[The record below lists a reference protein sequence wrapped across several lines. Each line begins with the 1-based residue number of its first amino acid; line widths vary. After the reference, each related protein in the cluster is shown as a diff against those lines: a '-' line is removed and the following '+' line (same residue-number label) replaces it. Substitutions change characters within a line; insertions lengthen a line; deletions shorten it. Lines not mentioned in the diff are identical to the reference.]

1 MDRVIL
7 GKIRPKGKSVIHNP
21 TLDEGEVNAWSSTQ
35 DNGRELKPSSFCKFV
50 YVSSGT
56 IAQNSIPYKR
66 KTLLEGRFGP
76 RAERD
81 VTLLPM
87 FHLILFYFRW
97 DLDLLDDL
105 SLLLILDTF
114 LLQSLQN
121 GATVT
126 GMFSGQDKISSKID
140 HEDQCGKDRSRF
152 EAFRLREPLNLSMAR
167 AN

>member
-1 MDRVIL
+1 M
-7 GKIRPKGKSVIHNP
+7 
-21 TLDEGEVNAWSSTQ
+21 
-35 DNGRELKPSSFCKFV
+35 
-50 YVSSGT
+50 
-56 IAQNSIPYKR
+56 
-66 KTLLEGRFGP
+66 
-76 RAERD
+76 
-81 VTLLPM
+81 TLLPM

-105 SLLLILDTF
+105 SLLLILDTV

-126 GMFSGQDKISSKID
+126 AMFSGQDKISSKIS